1 MNTEQLKEIKFKKDV
16 SVRYETS
23 AGAITP
29 TEKVIMTYNV
39 WADKI
44 KQRGGF
50 EMYDNSNHHAEGG
63 LWFRENELVDYDGT
77 FSLDLNIIDQL
88 GKWGF
93 NVDDMRKSMTTETL
107 TCELCLFQQDSEHD
121 KSTFLDFRNHL
132 ENYGCCENCRDKGYI
147 NESFNN
153 KKEMNND

>member
-1 MNTEQLKEIKFKKDV
+1 MNTEQLVINHIGDDLYENKVFEFKGSLSEAKDLAREKNFQGGVHIDRPHLKEIKFKKDV

-23 AGAITP
+23 GGAITP

-50 EMYDNSNHHAEGG
+50 EMYDNSNNYAEGG
-63 LWFRENELVDYDGT
+63 LWFRENELVDYDGM

-93 NVDDMRKSMTTETL
+93 NVDAMRKSMIGE
-107 TCELCLFQQDSEHD
+107 E
-121 KSTFLDFRNHL
+121 
-132 ENYGCCENCRDKGYI
+132 
-147 NESFNN
+147 
-153 KKEMNND
+153 